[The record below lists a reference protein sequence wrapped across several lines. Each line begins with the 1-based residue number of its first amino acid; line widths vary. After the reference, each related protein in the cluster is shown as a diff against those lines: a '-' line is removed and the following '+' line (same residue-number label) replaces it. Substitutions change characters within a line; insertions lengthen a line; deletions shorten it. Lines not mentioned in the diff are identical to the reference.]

1 MLMHRN
7 NRFAWA
13 IFNFVFILALSSN
26 IQPVFAHG
34 GVSADADTCVLSLGP
49 YKVHF
54 TGYVVE
60 GQKTREFCEDIPNTG
75 RVIIVLDFIDDFL
88 RSHEIEVKF
97 AETESLKDDPADQGE
112 IVHSVP
118 KTVYE
123 GGTIKMEM
131 EFDQPGYFVG
141 IVSAEG
147 PSGERYISRF
157 PFGVGQNNW
166 FGSWTFIILTVLV
179 VLSVLLIWRLIR
191 RNNSGDHG
199 FNQ

>member
-1 MLMHRN
+1 MLMYRN
-7 NRFAWA
+7 NRFTWA
-13 IFNFVFILALSSN
+13 MVNFLFFLALSSN

-34 GVSADADTCVLSLGP
+34 GVSAEADLCVLNLGP
-49 YKVHF
+49 YRVHF

-88 RSHEIEVKF
+88 RTHEIGVKF
-97 AETESLKDDPADQGE
+97 AETESLKDDPEDQGE

-118 KTVYE
+118 KAVYK

-131 EFDQPGYFVG
+131 EFDQPKYFVG

-147 PSGERYISRF
+147 PSGEQYISRF

-166 FGSWTFIILTVLV
+166 FGSWTFIILTILV
-179 VLSVLLIWRLIR
+179 ILSVFLIWRLIR
-191 RNNSGDHG
+191 RNNNSDRG